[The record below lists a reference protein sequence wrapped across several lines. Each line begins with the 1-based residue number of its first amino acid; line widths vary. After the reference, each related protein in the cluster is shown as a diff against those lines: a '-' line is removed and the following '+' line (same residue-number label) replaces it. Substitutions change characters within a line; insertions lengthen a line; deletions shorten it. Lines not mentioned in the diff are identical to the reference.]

1 MPDDQNPELP
11 LTPPPGGGDGS
22 PGALHIQP
30 VNIEDE
36 MRKSY
41 LDYSMSVIIG
51 RALPDVRDGL
61 KPVHRRILY
70 TMQQMGLQPN
80 RATRK
85 CARIVG
91 DVMGKYHPH
100 GNLAVYDALVRLAQD
115 WSLRYPL
122 IFGQGNFGSVDGDP
136 PAADRYT
143 EAKLA
148 QVATALLEDLDKET
162 VDFRPNYDG
171 SEVEPDV
178 LPARIPNLL
187 VNGSDG
193 IAVGMAT
200 KIPPH
205 NLTEIVDATI
215 TLVNNPNAQLAEIL
229 KFVQGPD
236 FPTAGIIHGRA
247 GVFEAYRTGRGR
259 FMMRA
264 KAAIENISKDRQAII
279 VTEIPYQVNKA
290 VLIKRIA
297 QLVND
302 KEIEDISD
310 VRDESDRDGMR
321 IVVELKRG
329 SEPQIV
335 LNQLYK
341 HTAMQE
347 GFSMILLAVV
357 NNQPREMGLI
367 QAIKHFIN
375 HRVEVVRR
383 RTAFLLQKAKD
394 REHILEGYLTALDHL
409 DNVISIIRA
418 SANRADARENL
429 VAYFGGK
436 KIDINTT
443 GRAPKLDPEKPFTAR
458 QADAI
463 LELQLHRLTKLSIDE
478 ISNELKEVR
487 GRIEEYET
495 ILASES
501 KLRKVIVKEL
511 EEVKEAYGDER
522 RTKIEDEAAE
532 IVLEDLIADE
542 QVAVTFSHS
551 GYMKRTPISTYRM
564 QRRGGT
570 GRTGMKTRDEDFVEH
585 LFIASTHAYILI
597 FTNKG
602 RVYWL
607 KVYEIPDVS
616 AAGRG
621 KHIGNLIG
629 LQPGETVRTML
640 AVRNLEEENKYI
652 FFATRNGLVKKSE
665 LREFMHVRSNGINA
679 INIETGDELVAAR
692 ITNGNQIVFIAT
704 HEGMA
709 IRFDEDHVR
718 PMGRAAYGVNGINLE
733 EGDYVVGM
741 TVTPKPEAT
750 TDHGGT
756 GALARPAIEASQ
768 GEGKADIEIPPGEVV
783 DLTQKGTLI
792 LSVTENGYGKRT
804 PADEYRLT
812 NRAGKG
818 VINIKTTD
826 RVGKVVAIALVDDNS
841 QVMLISQYGKIIRMD
856 SKTIR
861 ESGRNAQGV
870 RLLHMEPGDRVAAA
884 VVLAPEEEPNGNG
897 GTLLQ

>member
-11 LTPPPGGGDGS
+11 LTPPPGGDG
-22 PGALHIQP
+22 PGALNIQP
-30 VNIEDE
+30 VNIEEE
-36 MRKSY
+36 MRRSY

-70 TMQQMGLQPN
+70 TMQQMGLYPN

-91 DVMGKYHPH
+91 EVMGKYHPH

-115 WSLRYPL
+115 WSMRSPL

-148 QVATALLEDLDKET
+148 QVSTALLEDLDKDT
-162 VDFRPNYDG
+162 VDFHPNYDG
-171 SEVEPDV
+171 SESEPVV
-178 LPARIPNLL
+178 LPTRVPNLL
-187 VNGSDG
+187 INGSNG

-200 KIPPH
+200 NIPPH

-215 TLVNNPNAQLAEIL
+215 TLINNPTARLAEIL

-236 FPTAGIIHGRA
+236 FPTYGIIHGRA
-247 GVFEAYRTGRGR
+247 GIFEAYRTGRGR
-259 FMMRA
+259 FMMRS
-264 KAAIENISKDRQAII
+264 KAAIENINKDRQAIV
-279 VTEIPYQVNKA
+279 VTEIPYQVNKS

-302 KEIEDISD
+302 KDIEDISD

-329 SEPQIV
+329 AEPQIV
-335 LNQLYK
+335 LNQLFK
-341 HTAMQE
+341 HTQIQE
-347 GFSMILLAVV
+347 SFSMILLAVV
-357 NNQPREMGLI
+357 NGQPREMGLI
-367 QAIKHFIN
+367 QALKYFIE
-375 HRVEVVRR
+375 HRVDVVRR
-383 RTAFLLQKAKD
+383 RTAYLLAKAKD

-409 DNVISIIRA
+409 DNVITIIRG

-429 VAYFGGK
+429 VLYFGGK
-436 KIDINTT
+436 KIEINTT

-478 ISNELKEVR
+478 IAKELADVR
-487 GRIEEYET
+487 NNIAEYES
-495 ILASES
+495 ILGSEK
-501 KLRKVIVKEL
+501 KLRNVIIKEL
-511 EEVKEAYGDER
+511 EEVKKLYGDER
-522 RTKIEDEAAE
+522 RTRIEDEAAE

-542 QVAVTFSHS
+542 QVAVTVSHS
-551 GYMKRTPISTYRM
+551 GYLKRTPISTYRM

-570 GRTGMKTRDEDFVEH
+570 GRTGMKTRDEDFVSH

-597 FTNKG
+597 FTNNG

-607 KVYEIPDVS
+607 KVYEVPDVS

-621 KHIGNLIG
+621 KHIGNLVG

-665 LREFMHVRSNGINA
+665 VREFMHVRSNGINA
-679 INIETGDELVAAR
+679 IAIESGDELVAAR
-692 ITNGNQIVFIAT
+692 LTDGNQIVFLAS

-709 IRFDEDHVR
+709 VRFDESHVR
-718 PMGRAAYGVNGINLE
+718 PMGRAAYGVWGIDLE
-733 EGDYVVGM
+733 KGDYVIGM
-741 TVTPKPEAT
+741 ATTTKPEAAT
-750 TDHGGT
+750 TDH
-756 GALARPAIEASQ
+756 
-768 GEGKADIEIPPGEVV
+768 
-783 DLTQKGTLI
+783 
-792 LSVTENGYGKRT
+792 
-804 PADEYRLT
+804 
-812 NRAGKG
+812 
-818 VINIKTTD
+818 
-826 RVGKVVAIALVDDNS
+826 
-841 QVMLISQYGKIIRMD
+841 
-856 SKTIR
+856 
-861 ESGRNAQGV
+861 
-870 RLLHMEPGDRVAAA
+870 AA
-884 VVLAPEEEPNGNG
+884 
-897 GTLLQ
+897 